1 MWHSRLSANL
11 SGAVKRPTLNSG
23 EAAKVCR
30 VANVMRPYLE
40 ALTLKPVTARNI
52 AASIRHRLLNIADST
67 GEDFGLILTRYA
79 VERLLYRLSQ
89 SKYHDQFV
97 LKGAM
102 LFQVWTNAPHR
113 PTRDLDLLGRG
124 DPSLEHCA
132 EVFRELCG
140 ISAEDDG
147 LTFPAETVK
156 AEKIKE
162 EQDYEGVRVRFL
174 AHLENVRIP
183 VQVDVGFGD
192 AVTPGLIDYP
202 TLLDMAAP
210 RIQAYPMNT
219 VVAEKLE
226 AIVRL
231 GILNSRMKDFYDIW
245 FLARTFPF
253 DATALSGVL
262 RTTFER
268 RKTELSHDSL
278 KILLKDLSGAPA
290 KQTQWRAFLR
300 KSRLTAPDD
309 FALVSNAI
317 QEFLLF
323 PAAFTGAESRSPLCW
338 SPGGPWQRAEELG
351 PLSERL

>member
-1 MWHSRLSANL
+1 M
-11 SGAVKRPTLNSG
+11 
-23 EAAKVCR
+23 
-30 VANVMRPYLE
+30 
-40 ALTLKPVTARNI
+40 KPVKSRNV
-52 AASIRHRLLNIADST
+52 AASVRQQLLNIANST
-67 GEDFGLILTRYA
+67 GEDFGLVLTRYA
-79 VERLLYRLSQ
+79 LERLLYRLSE
-89 SKYHDQFV
+89 SKYHDQFI

-124 DPSLEHCA
+124 DPSLEHCE
-132 EVFRELCG
+132 EVFRELCR
-140 ISAEDDG
+140 ILVEDDG
-147 LTFPAETVK
+147 LIFPEETVK

-162 EQDYEGVRVRFL
+162 EQDYDGVRVKFL
-174 AHLENVRIP
+174 ARLENVRIP
-183 VQVDVGFGD
+183 IQVDVGFGD
-192 AVTPGLIDYP
+192 AVTPGLLDYP
-202 TLLDMAAP
+202 TLLHMPAP

-226 AIVRL
+226 AIIRL

-253 DATALSGVL
+253 EVTALSGAL
-262 RTTFER
+262 RTTLER
-268 RKTELSHDSL
+268 RKTELSREGL
-278 KILLKDLSGAPA
+278 KILLKDLSGDPA

-309 FALVSNAI
+309 FAVVNNAI

-323 PAAFTGAESRSPLCW
+323 PAASTGAESRTPLSW

-351 PLSERL
+351 AQSERP